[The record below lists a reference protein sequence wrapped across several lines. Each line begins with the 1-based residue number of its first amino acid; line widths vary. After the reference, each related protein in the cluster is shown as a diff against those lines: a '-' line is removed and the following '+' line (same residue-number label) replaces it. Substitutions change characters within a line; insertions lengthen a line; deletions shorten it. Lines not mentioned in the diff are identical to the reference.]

1 MEWFKLIGIL
11 IIVLGF
17 VFKFNT
23 IASVVL
29 AGLVTALVSGISF
42 MEFFTLLGESFINN
56 RIVSIFFLTLPMIGL
71 AESYGL
77 KEQAVKL
84 IQKVKGLSMGGF
96 YTIYLAIRL
105 IAGFFS
111 IRIGG
116 HPQFVRPIVQP
127 MGEAAIKKQIDYDNA
142 DEVTLSKDAD
152 DKVKSLAAM
161 NENLG
166 NFFGQNTFVGAS
178 GVLLIVGILSEQG
191 YNIAPAQI
199 AQASIPIALITLV
212 VGGMYNTLCTRRII
226 GRKKGEK
233 K

>member
-1 MEWFKLIGIL
+1 MEWIKLIGIV

-29 AGLVTALVSGISF
+29 AGLATALVSGLSF

-77 KEQAVKL
+77 KEQAVTL
-84 IQKVKGLSMGGF
+84 IQKVKGLTMGGF
-96 YTIYLAIRL
+96 YTIYLGIRL

-127 MGEAAIKKQIDYDNA
+127 MGEAAIKKQVDAENA
-142 DEVTLSKDAD
+142 EEVELSVDSD
-152 DKVKSLAAM
+152 DQVKSLAAA
-161 NENLG
+161 NENFG
-166 NFFGQNTFVGAS
+166 NFYGQNTFVGAS
-178 GVLLIVGILSEQG
+178 GVLLIIGILNEQG
-191 YNIAPAQI
+191 YNITPAQI
-199 AQASIPIALITLV
+199 AQASIPIAIISLV
-212 VGGMYNTLCTRRII
+212 VGAAYNFFMERRIAKREKG
-226 GRKKGEK
+226 GRK
-233 K
+233 

>member
-84 IQKVKGLSMGGF
+84 IQKVKGLSMVD
-96 YTIYLAIRL
+96 
-105 IAGFFS
+105 S
-111 IRIGG
+111 IR
-116 HPQFVRPIVQP
+116 F
-127 MGEAAIKKQIDYDNA
+127 
-142 DEVTLSKDAD
+142 T
-152 DKVKSLAAM
+152 
-161 NENLG
+161 
-166 NFFGQNTFVGAS
+166 
-178 GVLLIVGILSEQG
+178 
-191 YNIAPAQI
+191 
-199 AQASIPIALITLV
+199 
-212 VGGMYNTLCTRRII
+212 
-226 GRKKGEK
+226 
-233 K
+233 